1 MRFTPVSKIPEQV
14 PKCFKKNNGDDL
26 YEFMNMNV
34 KRAKMDFSNTDYAHS
49 YSAYAA
55 IRTSI
60 KYHNLPITVHFI
72 NGEIY
77 LVRTDMEG

>member
-1 MRFTPVSKIPEQV
+1 MRFTPVEKFPEQV
-14 PKCFKKNNGDDL
+14 PKCCKKNKSEHL

-34 KRAKMDFSNTDYAHS
+34 KRAKMEINDMDYAHP
-49 YSAYAA
+49 YSAYAST
-55 IRTSI
+55 RTSVD
-60 KYHNLPITVHFI
+60 YYDLPIDVHFI